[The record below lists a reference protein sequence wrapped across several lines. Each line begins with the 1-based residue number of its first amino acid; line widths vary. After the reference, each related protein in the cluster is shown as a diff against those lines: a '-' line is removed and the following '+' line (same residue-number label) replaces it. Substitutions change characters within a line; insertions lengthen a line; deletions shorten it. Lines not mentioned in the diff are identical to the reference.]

1 MKSVFTVQV
10 LHICTKSYNIFCQD
24 HFFSFYL
31 MFIIDFP
38 YSNLFVRLLSVVKK
52 TFHLMNWRFGGRND
66 NVSFVWLYE
75 QIRFFLNKRWY
86 TTPCMYNCNTC
97 YNTHLNG
104 MDEILV
110 KAPQTENVEL
120 NKLIV
125 LQHHPIPSINS

>member
-24 HFFSFYL
+24 KVFSFYL

-52 TFHLMNWRFGGRND
+52 TFNLMIWRFGGRND

-75 QIRFFLNKRWY
+75 QIRFFFLNKRWY
-86 TTPCMYNCNTC
+86 TTRYMYNCNTC

-110 KAPQTENVEL
+110 KAPQTESV

-125 LQHHPIPSINS
+125 LQHHPMYTIDK